1 MQQQCSKDRRL
12 KGATTEKT
20 AWNECGREGKVGV
33 AAEEERQRE
42 RGAAERTIRLISIK

>member
-1 MQQQCSKDRRL
+1 M

-20 AWNECGREGKVGV
+20 ARNERVREGEAGV
-33 AAEEERQRE
+33 AAGEGRLRE